1 MTSMGSA
8 SYWQHVTDSDLRVP
22 TDRRLDDLTAELTT
36 MLGSVDPVQRDEV
49 AYPVLATWIER
60 GVYDDLLSG
69 LGDGMAT
76 GLLVGLGER
85 DTDTVFRRSFSTL
98 VLAECIQRDN
108 AAALVPPG
116 KVLEWGDRIT
126 TWFVRERDTRGFVDG
141 KGWAHTVAHGADA
154 LGCLAGSPHFWIH
167 ELTVLL
173 DVIADRLLL
182 PTGAVFTA
190 GEPDRLA
197 AATMTVL
204 RRNLVPLGIVE
215 PWVARLTA
223 TASAQP
229 PGAGDPFL
237 RRGNPE
243 AFLRALHLQLL
254 LAGDAPEIR
263 SDLLLV
269 LGDALRAANPAYLN
283 PSR

>member
-1 MTSMGSA
+1 MVSA
-8 SYWQHVTDSDLRVP
+8 YWQQVQDEDLRVP

-36 MLGSVDPVQRDEV
+36 MLGSTDPDLRDEI

-60 GVYDDLLSG
+60 GVYDDLLAG
-69 LGDGMAT
+69 LGDGMAA
-76 GLLVGLGER
+76 GLLIGLGEH
-85 DTDTVFRRSFSTL
+85 DTDTVFRRSFSAL
-98 VLAECIQRDN
+98 VLAESIERDN
-108 AAALVPPG
+108 KAALVPPL

-126 TWFVRERDTRGFVDG
+126 AWFVRERDVRGFVPG
-141 KGWAHTVAHGADA
+141 KGWAHAVAHGADA
-154 LGCLAGSPHFWIH
+154 IGCLARSPHFWMH

-182 PTGAVFTA
+182 PSSTVYTA

-197 AATMTVL
+197 AATMAVL
-204 RRNLVPLGIVE
+204 RRNLVPFGVVE
-215 PWVARLTA
+215 PWVARLSA
-223 TASAQP
+223 TAASDDLPSTSA
-229 PGAGDPFL
+229 DPFL

-254 LAGDAPEIR
+254 LSPEPPEIR

-269 LGDALRAANPAYLN
+269 LGDALRAANPAYLGRAQ
-283 PSR
+283 S

>member
-1 MTSMGSA
+1 MVSA
-8 SYWQHVTDSDLRVP
+8 YWKQVAAEDRRVP

-36 MLGSVDPVQRDEV
+36 MLGSTDPDLRDGV
-49 AYPVLATWIER
+49 AYPTLAIWIER
-60 GVYDDLLSG
+60 GVYDDLLVG

-85 DTDTVFRRSFSTL
+85 DTDTVFRRSFSIL
-98 VLAECIQRDN
+98 VLAECIERDN
-108 AAALVPPG
+108 KVALVPPG
-116 KVLEWGDRIT
+116 KVLEWGDRVT
-126 TWFVRERDTRGFVDG
+126 TWFVREADTRGFVPE

-154 LGCLAGSPHFWIH
+154 LGCLARSPHFWIH

-182 PTGAVFTA
+182 PADVVFTA

-204 RRNLVPLGIVE
+204 RRNLVPLGVVE

-223 TASAQP
+223 TASADP
-229 PGAGDPFL
+229 PVAVDPFP
-237 RRGNPE
+237 RRGNAE
-243 AFLRALHLQLL
+243 GFLRALHLQLL
-254 LAGDAPEIR
+254 LSGDAPEIR

-269 LGDALRAANPAYLN
+269 LGDALRAANPAYLRSN
-283 PSR
+283 R

>member
-1 MTSMGSA
+1 MVSA
-8 SYWQHVTDSDLRVP
+8 YWQQVAAADHRVP

-36 MLGSVDPVQRDEV
+36 MLGSTDPDLRDGV

-60 GVYDDLLSG
+60 GVYDDLLAG
-69 LGDGMAT
+69 LGDGMAAGMT
-76 GLLVGLGER
+76 IGLGQVG
-85 DTDTVFRRSFSTL
+85 TDTVFRRSFSTL
-98 VLAECIQRDN
+98 ILAECIDRDN
-108 AAALVPPG
+108 KAALVPPT
-116 KVLEWGDRIT
+116 KVLEWGDRVT
-126 TWFVRERDTRGFVDG
+126 TWFVREKDTRGFVPG

-154 LGCLAGSPHFWIH
+154 LGCLARSPHFWIH

-182 PTGAVFTA
+182 PADAVFTA

-204 RRNLVPLGIVE
+204 RRNLVPLGVVE

-223 TASAQP
+223 TAAAEPPLSA
-229 PGAGDPFL
+229 DPFL
-237 RRGNPE
+237 RRGNAE

-254 LAGDAPEIR
+254 LSGDSPEIR

-269 LGDALRAANPAYLN
+269 LGDALRAANPSYLKAN
-283 PSR
+283 R

>member
-1 MTSMGSA
+1 MVSA
-8 SYWQHVTDSDLRVP
+8 YWQQVAAEDRRVP

-36 MLGSVDPVQRDEV
+36 MLGSTDPDLRDGV
-49 AYPVLATWIER
+49 AYPTLATWVER
-60 GVYDDLLSG
+60 GVYDDLLVG

-85 DTDTVFRRSFSTL
+85 DTDTVFRRSFSIL
-98 VLAECIQRDN
+98 VLAECIERDN
-108 AAALVPPG
+108 RAALVPPG
-116 KVLEWGDRIT
+116 KVLEWGDRVT
-126 TWFVRERDTRGFVDG
+126 TWFVREADTRGFVPG

-154 LGCLAGSPHFWIH
+154 LDCLARSPHFWIN

-182 PTGAVFTA
+182 PADTVFTA

-204 RRNLVPLGIVE
+204 RRNLVPLGVVE

-223 TASAQP
+223 TAAADTP
-229 PGAGDPFL
+229 VAVDPFP
-237 RRGNPE
+237 RRGNAE
-243 AFLRALHLQLL
+243 GFLRALHLQLL
-254 LAGDAPEIR
+254 LSGDAPEMR
-263 SDLLLV
+263 SDCLL
-269 LGDALRAANPAYLN
+269 YTS
-283 PSR
+283 PSPRD